1 MLKSHEKFHSANG
14 KRLVLI
20 ADDEMINREILG
32 QILCDEYEIMY
43 ACDGEETLAK
53 IREHRDVLSLVLL
66 DILMP
71 GVTGLEV
78 LRRVKE
84 DPDLAMIPVIVMTSE
99 RDAEVESLKLGA
111 IDFIPKPYPPIDVI
125 RARVLRTI
133 ELSEDRDI
141 IQSTERDELTGL
153 YNVEYFFRYAEQFDQ
168 HHRIWPW
175 TPWWWT

>member
-32 QILCDEYEIMY
+32 QILCDEYEIMH
-43 ACDGEETLAK
+43 ACDGKETLAK
-53 IREHRDVLSLVLL
+53 IRENKDELSLVLL

-71 GVTGLEV
+71 GLTGLEV
-78 LRRVKE
+78 LRAMKG
-84 DPDLAMIPVIVMTSE
+84 DPELSLIPVIVMTSE
-99 RDAEVESLKLGA
+99 QDAEVESLKLGA
-111 IDFIPKPYPPIDVI
+111 IDFISKPYPPIDVI

-153 YNVEYFFRYAEQFDQ
+153 YNTEYFFRYAEQYDQ
-168 HHRIWPW
+168 HHKDVAMDAIVI
-175 TPWWWT
+175 